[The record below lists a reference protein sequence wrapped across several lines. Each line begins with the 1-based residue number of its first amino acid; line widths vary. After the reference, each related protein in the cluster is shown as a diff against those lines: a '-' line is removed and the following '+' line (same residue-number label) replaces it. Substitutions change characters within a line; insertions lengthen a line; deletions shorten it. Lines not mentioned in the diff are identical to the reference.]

1 MNDAFTHVNR
11 HGDAYYLQCKTGSDR
26 KPKYSFARKLTGS
39 PVKNLPEGYEVRENP
54 ESGQVTLRKAK
65 PSIIHPEEKRLLEE
79 TIRRQKPDLLF
90 IVDVQ
95 DRALVVYTSDMDVDA
110 RVGLLSQMVP
120 MDAQTAHSLKADMI
134 ANATYQK
141 MMQFT
146 LIDAD
151 KRQFNIDRW
160 CFMGGID
167 DWYFIEGDQPL
178 ATLAEKYVRHLGE
191 ESFFELM

>member
-11 HGDAYYLQCKTGSDR
+11 HGDVYYLQCKTGTDA
-26 KPKYSFARKLTGS
+26 KCKYSFARKLTSS
-39 PVKNLPEGYEVRENP
+39 PVKHLPEGYEVRENP
-54 ESGQVTLRKAK
+54 ASGQVTLRKAK
-65 PSIIHPEEKRLLEE
+65 PSVIRPEEKWLLEDM
-79 TIRRQKPDLLF
+79 IRKQKPDLLS

-95 DRALVVYTSDMDVDA
+95 ERSLVVYTSDMDADA

-120 MDAQTAHSLKADMI
+120 MDAQTARRLKVDMI

-151 KRQFNIDRW
+151 NRLFNLDRW
-160 CFMGGID
+160 CFMGSID
-167 DWYFIEGDQPL
+167 NWYFVEGDQPL
-178 ATLAEKYVRHLGE
+178 SALAEKYVRHLGE